1 MIYAAR
7 FFKRMLW
14 QYSPG
19 PGAIFRG
26 AWGIL
31 PEYSFKKASCK
42 NHLRIDITQRIGKRL
57 SSPELE
63 LSNPQLDGGRGDDQ
77 LKVIVEE

>member
-19 PGAIFRG
+19 PGAILRG

-57 SSPELE
+57 
-63 LSNPQLDGGRGDDQ
+63 
-77 LKVIVEE
+77 